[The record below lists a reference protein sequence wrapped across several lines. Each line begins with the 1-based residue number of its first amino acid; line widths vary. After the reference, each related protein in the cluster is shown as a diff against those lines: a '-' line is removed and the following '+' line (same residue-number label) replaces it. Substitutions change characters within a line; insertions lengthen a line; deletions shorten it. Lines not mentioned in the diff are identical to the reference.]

1 MLIGR
6 HAASIGTTLSDL
18 EWPFL
23 SSRAIP
29 AVAELLVWYADTTS
43 GHLGQEVKVKVKRA

>member
-29 AVAELLVWYADTTS
+29 ELLVWYADTTS